1 VYASRKSKGMQN
13 SKTAIF
19 KTSNAP
25 IFNLKNSLQVL
36 EHLLVYFI
44 MTFSENKI
52 AECIIRSKI
61 GLETLVS
68 SAFTSILSMKIQDAG
83 KIAQIRIA
91 IHEAC
96 INAMEHG
103 NGFDANKMITCEIFE
118 EPNMLSIHIHDE
130 GNKSYL
136 PDPSNLPTKEEMQQK
151 IEKAGRRN
159 KQNRG
164 MGRFLIHYFADE
176 VEYLVSPSKGTCIVL
191 KTYID
196 E

>member
-1 VYASRKSKGMQN
+1 MYAFRKSKGMQN

-25 IFNLKNSLQVL
+25 IF
-36 EHLLVYFI
+36 
-44 MTFSENKI
+44 
-52 AECIIRSKI
+52 
-61 GLETLVS
+61 
-68 SAFTSILSMKIQDAG
+68 QDAG

>member
-1 VYASRKSKGMQN
+1 MFYPHKN
-13 SKTAIF
+13 F
-19 KTSNAP
+19 FTSYRTYP
-25 IFNLKNSLQVL
+25 SLL
-36 EHLLVYFI
+36 F
-44 MTFSENKI
+44 MTFPENKI
-52 AECIIRSKI
+52 AECKIRSRM

-103 NGFDANKMITCEIFE
+103 NGFDQNKMILCEIFE
-118 EPNMLSIHIHDE
+118 EANSLSIHIQDE
-130 GNKSYL
+130 GTNSYL
-136 PDPSNLPTKEEMQQK
+136 PDPNNLPTKEEMQQK

-164 MGRFLIHYFADE
+164 MGRYLIHYFADE
-176 VEYLVSPSKGTCIVL
+176 VTYLPSRTNGTCIVL
-191 KTYID
+191 KTFIN

>member
-1 VYASRKSKGMQN
+1 MYAFRKSKGMQN

-91 IHEAC
+91 IHEAR
-96 INAMEHG
+96 
-103 NGFDANKMITCEIFE
+103 FIFMMKGT
-118 EPNMLSIHIHDE
+118 NLI
-130 GNKSYL
+130 YL
-136 PDPSNLPTKEEMQQK
+136 IQAIFQQK
-151 IEKAGRRN
+151 K
-159 KQNRG
+159 KCNRKLKRQDG
-164 MGRFLIHYFADE
+164 VISR
-176 VEYLVSPSKGTCIVL
+176 IVVWV
-191 KTYID
+191 D
-196 E
+196 F